1 MHSRTRV
8 GKIVRKWRP
17 ESCDCGQKSP
27 NRTHREPGAGGSP
40 GGCPSDRGWAG
51 ASARHRAVRLFP
63 PRVFVLVQGVLL
75 GLTPCTE
82 NLHPK
87 GPERRLGVQGVLH
100 EITPCTNRQSSP
112 RRTPPKN
119 TLSGPALAHKILT
132 VNAIS
137 ETLCSE
143 KDKEKLLTNWF

>member
-1 MHSRTRV
+1 MGR
-8 GKIVRKWRP
+8 IVRKWRP
-17 ESCDCGQKSP
+17 ESVIAYKEAP
-27 NRTHREPGAGGSP
+27 NRTHREPELLNP
-40 GGCPSDRGWAG
+40 GE
-51 ASARHRAVRLFP
+51 RHIRSWMCRVRLRTTVP
-63 PRVFVLVQGVLL
+63 PALPRVFVLVQGVLL

-100 EITPCTNRQSSP
+100 EITPCTNRQSRP

-132 VNAIS
+132 VNVIS

-143 KDKEKLLTNWF
+143 KDKGKFLTDWF

>member
-1 MHSRTRV
+1 MGR
-8 GKIVRKWRP
+8 IVRKWRP

-27 NRTHREPGAGGSP
+27 KPYAQGTGAAKPWRETHQIVDMPGASVH
-40 GGCPSDRGWAG
+40 
-51 ASARHRAVRLFP
+51 HRAVRLP
-63 PRVFVLVQGVLL
+63 LRVFVLVQGVLL
-75 GLTPCTE
+75 GVAPCTE

-119 TLSGPALAHKILT
+119 TLSGPVLAHKILT

-143 KDKEKLLTNWF
+143 KDKGKLLTNWF